1 MNEICLTSTPDIN
14 GEGAVK
20 VDMSESMADALAD
33 CTLRC
38 VRQFLKQP
46 EGRSMLDNKIA
57 QLKAQNIL

>member
-1 MNEICLTSTPDIN
+1 MNEINITASTPDIN
-14 GEGAVK
+14 GKSSAVA
-20 VDMSESMADALAD
+20 MPASMADALAD

-46 EGRSMLDNKIA
+46 EGRSMLDSKIA